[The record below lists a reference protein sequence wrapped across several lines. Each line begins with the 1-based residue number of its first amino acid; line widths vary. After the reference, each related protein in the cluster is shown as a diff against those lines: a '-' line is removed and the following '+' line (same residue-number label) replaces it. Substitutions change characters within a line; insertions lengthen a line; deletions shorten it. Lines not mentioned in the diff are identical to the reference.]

1 MFGPSVS
8 LTMNRY
14 QTEIVVPADR
24 YVALQLP
31 PELPE
36 GPATVTVVVHSVVE
50 PPGGAGDD
58 DEESQDIEWWE
69 EFEDDYERVV

>member
-1 MFGPSVS
+1 M
-8 LTMNRY
+8 TRY

-31 PELPE
+31 PDLPE
-36 GPATVTVVVHSVVE
+36 GRATVTVVVHSATDF
-50 PPGGAGDD
+50 PGSVQDEDD
-58 DEESQDIEWWE
+58 ESQDIEWWE